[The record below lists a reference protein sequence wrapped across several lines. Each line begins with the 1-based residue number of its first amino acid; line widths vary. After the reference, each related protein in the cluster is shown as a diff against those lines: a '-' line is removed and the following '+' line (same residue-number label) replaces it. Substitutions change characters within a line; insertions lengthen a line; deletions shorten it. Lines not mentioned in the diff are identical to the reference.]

1 MSYMSEKKAQ
11 ELFKQQMQAELTND
25 DLARELERQ
34 LNDAGWFITSG
45 PDGTTIKRKDSPI
58 DLSGVDMD
66 YVPKDSYVA
75 PYRSNDQP
83 NSKLWRNIGIGVLI
97 AVVTILIIWG
107 SIRLYRKY
115 KTSSNATS

>member
-34 LNDAGWFITSG
+34 LNDAGWYITSG
-45 PDGTTIKRKDSPI
+45 PDGTTIKRKDSPF

-75 PYRSNDQP
+75 PYRSPDNP

-97 AVVTILIIWG
+97 VVATVVIIWG
-107 SIRLYRKY
+107 SVKLYNKY
-115 KTSSNATS
+115 KTNSNATS

>member
-45 PDGTTIKRKDSPI
+45 PDGTTIKRKDGSLTDSAI
-58 DLSGVDMD
+58 DLFYM
-66 YVPKDSYVA
+66 PKESPVA
-75 PYRSNDQP
+75 PNPSTDNP
-83 NSKLWRNIGIGVLI
+83 NSKMWRNIGIGVLI
-97 AVVTILIIWG
+97 VIATVLIIW
-107 SIRLYRKY
+107 SSVKLYRHF
-115 KTSSNATS
+115 KTKGNATG